1 MITNANTLRTLVL
14 ENRFTLGRLS
24 KDTIGEDYKEL
35 SDLYRA
41 ALDALTIWASKDYSH
56 TSTQTDVDRCFD
68 RVKDILNLFTTDDN
82 RITIDKLSM
91 RTMRDCATK
100 PKRLYSPEYTN
111 AMKALKSAK
120 TTVSERLEDLKNLGI
135 FAPNEDETLE
145 DYKARVR
152 ATNINTHRGEIDML
166 EMYASAVAVLGVK
179 AQDVEDVKARGNF
192 AWKRPVAVTLTEFAE
207 LVENYVGD
215 CLEDGY
221 NLKSSDVVRA
231 EKAAARA
238 AANANA

>member
-1 MITNANTLRTLVL
+1 MTINATTLREKVL

-41 ALDALTIWASKDYSH
+41 ALDALTIWASKDYAH
-56 TSTQTDVDRCFD
+56 TSTQEDIDRCFS

-100 PKRLYSPEYTN
+100 PKRLYSKAYTD

-135 FAPNEDETLE
+135 PMPEEDETLE
-145 DYKARVR
+145 NYKARVR
-152 ATNINTHRGEIDML
+152 ATNANTTVGAVDML
-166 EMYASAVAVLGVK
+166 DMYASAIAVLAIK
-179 AQDVEDVKARGNF
+179 AQAVEDVKSAGNF

-207 LVENYVGD
+207 LVENYIGD

-238 AANANA
+238 TANA

>member
-1 MITNANTLRTLVL
+1 MTINATALRALVL
-14 ENRFTLGRLS
+14 ENRWTMGRLS
-24 KDTIGEDYKEL
+24 KDTLGSDYKEL
-35 SDLYRA
+35 TDLYRA
-41 ALDALTIWASKDYSH
+41 ALDALTIWASKDYAH
-56 TSTQTDVDRCFD
+56 TSTQEDVDRCFS
-68 RVKDILNLFTTDDN
+68 RVKDILNLFATEDN

-100 PKRLYSPEYTN
+100 PKRLYSPAYTA

-120 TTVSERLEDLKNLGI
+120 TTVSDRLEDLKKLG
-135 FAPNEDETLE
+135 APMPEEDEALE
-145 DYKARVR
+145 QYKIRVH
-152 ATNINTHRGEIDML
+152 ATNINTTVGAVDML
-166 EMYASAVAVLGVK
+166 EMYASAVAVLAVK
-179 AQDVEDVKARGNF
+179 TQAVEDVKAAGNF

-207 LVENYVGD
+207 LVENYIGD

-238 AANANA
+238 NA

>member
-1 MITNANTLRTLVL
+1 MTTNATTLRTLVL
-14 ENRFTLGRLS
+14 ENRWTMGRLS
-24 KDTIGEDYKEL
+24 KDTLGTDYKEL
-35 SDLYRA
+35 SELYRA

-56 TSTQTDVDRCFD
+56 TSTQEDIDRCFD
-68 RVKDILNLFTTDDN
+68 RVKDILNLFTTEDN

-100 PKRLYSPEYTN
+100 PKRLYSPAYTN
-111 AMKALKSAK
+111 AMKALKAAK
-120 TTVSERLEDLKNLGI
+120 TTVSDRLEDLAKLGI
-135 FAPNEDETLE
+135 PMPETDETLE
-145 DYKARVR
+145 NYKARVR
-152 ATNINTHRGEIDML
+152 TTNISTIVGAVDML
-166 EMYASAVAVLGVK
+166 EMYANATAVLGIK
-179 AQDVEDVKARGNF
+179 AQAVEDVKAAGNY

-207 LVENYVGD
+207 LVENYIGD

-238 AANANA
+238 NANTNA